1 VDYGELTYEVK
12 EGAAWIR
19 LQRPQALNALSDRSL
34 EELEAAVGSAAADE
48 QVRAILFAATG
59 RAFCSGADLKF
70 LQGLP
75 EGERDAATVAFIARA
90 AALMDRI
97 ESQPKPTIAVVNG
110 IAMAGGMELVLACDL
125 VIAARGARMGDGHA
139 NYGLLPGAG
148 ASVRLP
154 RKIGLTRANYLFFT
168 GDLVPAEDLMAAGL
182 VNAVVDPD
190 ALDATAAAWAAKIA
204 QRSPIGL
211 SRMKQL
217 ARTSLDLPLA
227 DGIRQEQVTS
237 ALHIHSEDRRE
248 GVAAFNA
255 KRSPR
260 FTGR

>member
-1 VDYGELTYEVK
+1 MDYRELSCDVK

-19 LQRPQALNALSDRSL
+19 LQRPQALNALSQRSL
-34 EELEAAVGSAAADE
+34 EEIGAAVEAAVADERVRTIVFAAA
-48 QVRAILFAATG
+48 G

-70 LQGLP
+70 LQALP
-75 EGERDAATVAFIARA
+75 EQDRDAATVAFVAGF

-97 ESQPKPTIAVVNG
+97 EAQPKPTIAAVNG

-168 GDLVPAEDLMAAGL
+168 GDLVPAEDLVAAGL
-182 VNAVVDPD
+182 VNAVVDAE
-190 ALDATAAAWAAKIA
+190 ALDATAAQWAAKIA
-204 QRSPIGL
+204 LRSPVGL
-211 SRMKQL
+211 ARMKQL
-217 ARTSLDLPLA
+217 ARTSLDMSLA
-227 DGIRQEQVTS
+227 DGIRQEQLMS
-237 ALHIHSEDRRE
+237 ALHLHSEDRRE
-248 GVAAFNA
+248 GVAAFNE
-255 KRSPR
+255 KRTPR

>member
-1 VDYGELTYEVK
+1 MQFHELLYDVRD
-12 EGAAWIR
+12 GAAWLR
-19 LQRPQALNALSDRSL
+19 LNRPQALNALSSRSL
-34 EELEAAVGSAAADE
+34 EELDAALTMAVGDERVRCVVFAAA
-48 QVRAILFAATG
+48 G

-70 LQGLP
+70 LQALP
-75 EGERDAATVAFIARA
+75 EPERDAATVAFIARA

-97 ESQPKPTIAVVNG
+97 ESQPKPTLAVVNG

-168 GDLVPAEDLMAAGL
+168 GDLVAAEELVGPGL
-182 VNAVVDPD
+182 VNAVVEAD
-190 ALDATAAAWAAKIA
+190 ALDATAAEWAAKIA
-204 QRSPIGL
+204 SRSPIGL

-217 ARTSLDLPLA
+217 ARTSLDLSLVDA
-227 DGIRQEQVTS
+227 IRQEQLMS
-237 ALHIHSEDRRE
+237 ALHVHSADRRE
-248 GVAAFNA
+248 GVAAFNE
-255 KRSPR
+255 KRTPR

>member
-1 VDYGELTYEVK
+1 MDYCELTYEVN
-12 EGAAWIR
+12 GAAAWIR
-19 LQRPQALNALSDRSL
+19 LQRPQALNALSARSL
-34 EELEAAVGSAAADE
+34 EELDAAVEAATADE
-48 QVRAILFAATG
+48 RVRVILFAATG

-70 LQGLP
+70 LQALP
-75 EGERDAATVAFIARA
+75 EDERDAATVAFIARA
-90 AALMDRI
+90 AAVMDHI

-168 GDLVPAEDLMAAGL
+168 GDLVAAEELVTPGL
-182 VNAVVDPD
+182 VNAVVEPD
-190 ALDATAAAWAAKIA
+190 ALDATAAEWAAKIA
-204 QRSPIGL
+204 LRSPVGL

-227 DGIRQEQVTS
+227 DGIRQEQLMS
-237 ALHIHSEDRRE
+237 ALHIHSADRRE
-248 GVAAFNA
+248 GVAAFNE
-255 KRSPR
+255 KRTPR

>member
-1 VDYGELTYEVK
+1 MDYRELTCDVRAN
-12 EGAAWIR
+12 AAWIR
-19 LQRPQALNALSDRSL
+19 LQRPQALNALSARTL
-34 EELEAAVGSAAADE
+34 EELEAAVEAAVVDERVRTIVFAAA
-48 QVRAILFAATG
+48 G

-70 LQGLP
+70 LQTLP
-75 EGERDAATVAFIARA
+75 EHQRDDATVAFIARA
-90 AALMDRI
+90 AAVMDRI
-97 ESQPKPTIAVVNG
+97 ESQPKPTIAAVNG

-148 ASVRLP
+148 ASARLP

-168 GDLVPAEDLMAAGL
+168 GDLVPAEDLVTAGL

-190 ALDATAAAWAAKIA
+190 ALDATATEWAAKIA
-204 QRSPIGL
+204 LRSPLGL

-227 DGIRQEQVTS
+227 DGIRQEQVMS
-237 ALHIHSEDRRE
+237 ALHIHSADRRE
-248 GVAAFNA
+248 GVAAFNE
-255 KRSPR
+255 KRTPR
-260 FTGR
+260 FSGR

>member
-1 VDYGELTYEVK
+1 MDYRELTYEVN
-12 EGAAWIR
+12 GAAAWIR
-19 LQRPQALNALSDRSL
+19 LQRPQALNALSARSL
-34 EELEAAVGSAAADE
+34 EELEAAVDAAKADE
-48 QVRAILFAATG
+48 RVRVILFAAAG

-70 LQGLP
+70 LQALP

-148 ASVRLP
+148 ASARLP

-168 GDLVPAEDLMAAGL
+168 GDLVPADELVIPGL
-182 VNAVVDPD
+182 VNAVVEPE
-190 ALDATAAAWAAKIA
+190 ALDATAADWAAKIA
-204 QRSPIGL
+204 LRSPIGL

-227 DGIRQEQVTS
+227 DGIRQEQVMS
-237 ALHIHSEDRRE
+237 ALHIHSADRRE
-248 GVAAFNA
+248 GVAAFNE
-255 KRSPR
+255 KRTPR
-260 FTGR
+260 FTGL